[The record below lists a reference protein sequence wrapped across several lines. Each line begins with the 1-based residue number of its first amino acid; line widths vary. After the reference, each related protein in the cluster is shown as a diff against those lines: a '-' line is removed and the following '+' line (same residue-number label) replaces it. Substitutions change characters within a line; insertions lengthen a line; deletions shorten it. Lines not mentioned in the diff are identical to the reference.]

1 MAGGMLP
8 KPGSLTLAERAE
20 LSRSSRGH
28 PPPAQPAAGTSQR
41 DDLAATATAEGGRH
55 CWVSG
60 LPGQPGRWPGLL
72 VAWQRQ
78 GPSWS
83 GRVVY
88 AVVDD
93 GQVVLVEAWVPAER
107 LQPVTS

>member
-1 MAGGMLP
+1 MLP
-8 KPGSLTLAERAE
+8 KHGSLTLAERAE

-28 PPPAQPAAGTSQR
+28 PAPAQPAADGSER
-41 DDLAATATAEGGRH
+41 DDQAATATGGGGRH

-60 LPGQPGRWPGLL
+60 LRGQPGRWPGLL

-93 GQVVLVEAWVPAER
+93 GQVVLVETWVSAEH
-107 LQPVTS
+107 LQPASS